1 MPFEWAGEFSLTSGA
16 HQMSFEAGPN
26 PEIKLLFAPL
36 VSSLNEMEDTVKAQ
50 FEDNE
55 IASVTRR
62 NVPLGEV
69 VTLAF
74 DENGGTFV
82 FDAPQ
87 DGRYALWTQHHPDE
101 FAAKFS
107 RDGEEIS
114 TSSTREYKGSHTHDD
129 AVTSVGIDIEGEC
142 DPDRLNV
149 WISKLLE
156 EQGPDVFRTKG
167 VLAIRGER
175 KRFVFQG
182 VHMLFGGELER
193 DWKRDEKRRNQMIFI
208 GRNLNR
214 AALNSGFRSCLA

>member
-149 WISKLLE
+149 WISKSLE
-156 EQGPDVFRTKG
+156 EQSRIFFAPKACWRFAASASVSCFKACICCSAANWNAIGNATKN
-167 VLAIRGER
+167 VAI
-175 KRFVFQG
+175 K
-182 VHMLFGGELER
+182 
-193 DWKRDEKRRNQMIFI
+193 
-208 GRNLNR
+208 
-214 AALNSGFRSCLA
+214 